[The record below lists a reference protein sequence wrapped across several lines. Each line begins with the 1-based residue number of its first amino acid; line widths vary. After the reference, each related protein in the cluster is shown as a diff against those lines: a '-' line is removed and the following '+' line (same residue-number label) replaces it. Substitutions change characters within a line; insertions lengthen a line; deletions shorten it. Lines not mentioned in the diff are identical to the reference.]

1 MRDRMKKSTSFL
13 LSIVFALTF
22 TGLIIKAAAAQDGYV
37 LARVEFAD
45 WKSIENLPVY
55 AML

>member
-1 MRDRMKKSTSFL
+1 MKKSTSFL